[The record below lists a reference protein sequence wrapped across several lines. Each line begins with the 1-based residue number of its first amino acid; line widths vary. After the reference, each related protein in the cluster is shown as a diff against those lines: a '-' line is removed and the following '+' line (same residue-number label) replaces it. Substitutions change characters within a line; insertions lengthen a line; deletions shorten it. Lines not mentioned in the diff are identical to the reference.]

1 MMALKFMPIAK
12 FCVNHLQGRSN
23 VLKSNA
29 NRAAFVRRGILYA
42 PTKRNNPAP
51 AAPTALKN
59 FQIQCPV
66 MRVVY
71 KDKDTGASM
80 HKILNRDKALE
91 LALLYEL
98 DLVLGNVVHARQ
110 TFYSFFSS
118 YKCNK

>member
-12 FCVNHLQGRSN
+12 ICVNHLQGRSS

-29 NRAAFVRRGILYA
+29 NWAAFVRRGILYA
-42 PTKRNNPAP
+42 PPKKNNPAP
-51 AAPTALKN
+51 VATALKN

-71 KDKDTGASM
+71 KDKDTGVST

-98 DLVLGNVVHARQ
+98 DLVLGNVIHARQ
-110 TFYSFFSS
+110 PLHSFFSFDE
-118 YKCNK
+118 CNE

>member
-1 MMALKFMPIAK
+1 MALKFMPIVK
-12 FCVNHLQGRSN
+12 ICVNLLQGRSN

-29 NRAAFVRRGILYA
+29 NWAAFVRRGILYA
-42 PTKRNNPAP
+42 PPKKNNPAP
-51 AAPTALKN
+51 VATALKN

-71 KDKDTGASM
+71 KDKDTGVST

-98 DLVLGNVVHARQ
+98 DLVLGNVIHARQ
-110 TFYSFFSS
+110 PLHSFFSFDE
-118 YKCNK
+118 CNE